1 MDISPGRAPP
11 SHEPRRSAPG
21 IDGAPVN
28 VGEMEGNQAQAKDYG
43 EVWKSP
49 AMVGAMSTLSPI

>member
-1 MDISPGRAPP
+1 
-11 SHEPRRSAPG
+11 
-21 IDGAPVN
+21 
-28 VGEMEGNQAQAKDYG
+28 MEGNQAQAKDYG